1 MVLDKIIE
9 LLSEIVGID
18 ENDIT
23 EETEFTKEFGIE
35 PIDIAK
41 LIITA
46 EKKFNI
52 KIYDEYVSSF
62 QNIGDLVLYIE
73 ETLDSY

>member
-46 EKKFNI
+46 EKNFDI

>member
-23 EETEFTKEFGIE
+23 EKTKFTKEFGIE

-46 EKKFNI
+46 EKNFDI

>member
-9 LLSEIVGID
+9 LFSEIVGID
-18 ENDIT
+18 ENDIS

-41 LIITA
+41 LIIMV

-52 KIYDEYVSSF
+52 KIHDEYVSGF

-73 ETLDSY
+73 EALDSY

>member
-1 MVLDKIIE
+1 MVLDKTIE
-9 LLSEIVGID
+9 LFSEIVGID
-18 ENDIT
+18 KNDIS

-41 LIITA
+41 LIIMV

-52 KIYDEYVSSF
+52 KIHDEYVSGF

-73 ETLDSY
+73 EALDSY

>member
-23 EETEFTKEFGIE
+23 EKTKFTKEFGIE